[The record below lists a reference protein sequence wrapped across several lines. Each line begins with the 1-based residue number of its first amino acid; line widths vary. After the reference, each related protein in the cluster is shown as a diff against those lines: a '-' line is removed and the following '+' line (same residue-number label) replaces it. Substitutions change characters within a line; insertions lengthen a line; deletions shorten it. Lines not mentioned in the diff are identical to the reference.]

1 MSSQPSPDVTL
12 VEVGPRDGLQ
22 NEPHHVPTERKIAF
36 VEALVEAGHR
46 RIEVTAF
53 VHPKVIPQLAD
64 ADAVATHLP
73 RREGLSYTALVP
85 NAVGVGP
92 ARRTDVDQWAVFTAA
107 SETFNQRNINAS
119 VDESFERFADVLSV
133 AGESGVTVRGYCST
147 ILHCPYEGRINPEAT
162 VKVVRRLIDV
172 GCVEVSLGE
181 TIGRGTPGEIRD
193 LCGRL
198 AVEGL
203 LSRCAVH
210 LHDTYGMGA
219 ANALAAFET
228 GVRVFDVSAGGLGGC
243 PFAPGAAGNTATE
256 DLIFMFNGMDVKTG
270 VDLEKQIAA
279 SALMEDVLGHP
290 LPSHTYRALRA
301 RGKGP
306 KPDHLE
312 MS

>member
-1 MSSQPSPDVTL
+1 MTDVTL

-22 NEPHHVPTERKIAF
+22 NEAHHIPTERKIAF
-36 VEALVEAGHR
+36 VEALADAGHR

-64 ADAVATHLP
+64 ADAVAAHLP
-73 RREGLSYTALVP
+73 KRDGLSFTALVP
-85 NAVGVGP
+85 NDRGVER
-92 ARRTDVDQWAVFTAA
+92 AQRSAVDQWAVFTAA

-119 VDESFERFADVLSV
+119 IDESFERFADVL
-133 AGESGVTVRGYCST
+133 AAARESNVTVRGYCST
-147 ILHCPYEGRINPEAT
+147 ILHCPYEGRIDPDAT
-162 VKVVRRLIDV
+162 VRVVRRLIDA

-181 TIGRGTPGEIRD
+181 TIGRGTPGEVRD

-203 LSRCAVH
+203 LAHCAVH
-210 LHDTYGMGA
+210 FHDTYGMGA
-219 ANALAAFET
+219 ANALAAFEV

-243 PFAPGAAGNTATE
+243 PYAPGAAGNTATE

-270 VDLEKQIAA
+270 VDLEKQRAA
-279 SALMEDVLGHP
+279 SALIEDVLGRA
-290 LPSHTYRALRA
+290 LPSNTYRALKA
-301 RGKGP
+301 RGSGP
-306 KPDHLE
+306 SPDHRE